1 MTIEISR
8 FCHKDRLI
16 MFFFSG
22 TYNQMIVGELDK
34 NYRQI
39 SDMYDKLMREERED
53 QTLQDKLA
61 SFEKS
66 TGSTDTSIFDY
77 IRSVIDERNALI
89 N

>member
-1 MTIEISR
+1 
-8 FCHKDRLI
+8 
-16 MFFFSG
+16 
-22 TYNQMIVGELDK
+22 
-34 NYRQI
+34 
-39 SDMYDKLMREERED
+39 MREERED

>member
-1 MTIEISR
+1 MEVLLTQSITKS
-8 FCHKDRLI
+8 LI
-16 MFFFSG
+16 YST
-22 TYNQMIVGELDK
+22 TYNQTIVGELDK

-39 SDMYDKLMREERED
+39 SDMFEKLMREERED